1 MADYLDS
8 SSQRH
13 ASPILE
19 HSIKPRERCARL
31 IALTPNALTVSR
43 FVFAAAWIVLARL
56 AADAFLAFAT
66 LAVVAAV
73 TDFSDGR
80 VARRL
85 GVAHDAGG
93 WLDSLADVT
102 FILAALACY
111 ASAHE
116 LPWSIPGLVA
126 LSFGQYAFDSLWL
139 HRADAPVRSRLGH
152 WGGIINYTL
161 VLAMAVTRPES
172 VARSY
177 LLEAVPIIELFYI
190 AAIIERA
197 LAYRR
202 RSSDF
207 TPNPP

>member
-1 MADYLDS
+1 MADDLDS
-8 SSQRH
+8 ASQRH

-19 HSIKPRERCARL
+19 HSTKPRERHGAL
-31 IALTPNALTVSR
+31 IARTPNALTISR
-43 FVFAAAWIVLARL
+43 FVLAAVWVVLARV
-56 AADAFLAFAT
+56 APGAFPAFAI

-73 TDFSDGR
+73 TDFIDGR

-93 WLDSLADVT
+93 WLDSIADVT
-102 FILAALACY
+102 FILVALGCY
-111 ASAHE
+111 ASARE
-116 LPWSIPGLVA
+116 LPWSIPWLIA

-161 VLAMAVTRPES
+161 VLAMAVTKPES
-172 VARSY
+172 SARSY
-177 LLEAVPIIELFYI
+177 IRQGVPIIELFYV

-202 RSSDF
+202 R
-207 TPNPP
+207 

>member
-1 MADYLDS
+1 VADDLDS

-13 ASPILE
+13 VSPILE
-19 HSIKPRERCARL
+19 HSIKPRERYASL

-43 FVFAAAWIVLARL
+43 FVLAAAWIVLARV

-66 LAVVAAV
+66 LAVVAAA
-73 TDFSDGR
+73 TDFIDGR

-93 WLDSLADVT
+93 WLDSIADVT
-102 FILAALACY
+102 FILAALGCY
-111 ASAHE
+111 ASARE
-116 LPWSIPGLVA
+116 LPWSIPGLIA

-161 VLAMAVTRPES
+161 VLAMAVTKPES
-172 VARSY
+172 PARSY
-177 LLEAVPIIELFYI
+177 ILEGVPIIELFYI

-202 RSSDF
+202 RRSA
-207 TPNPP
+207 